1 MLTLALLLLIIMP
14 IQAQAS
20 SKVKLNKTKITLL
33 TGKAYQLKVKGTTSK
48 VKWSSSKKSVATVK
62 NGKVTAKKAGKTTIT
77 AKVGK
82 KKLTC
87 KVTVNQAVT
96 SIKLN
101 KTSLKLETGKSYTL
115 KATVGPNKAKNKKV
129 TWKTS
134 NSKVAIV
141 DAKGKVSTRTAGT
154 AVITCEAK
162 DGSGKYASC
171 KIVVIGKATGGT
183 TVTVKEADVKVTK
196 ISLNQT
202 SLNLTV
208 GESETLKA
216 TISPSNA
223 TNKTITWKSSDKK
236 IATVDNSGN
245 VKAIAS
251 GTASI
256 EAQTSNGLVVSCTVT
271 VKAKPTSYSL
281 GEYTINGGDGD
292 YYIQYECETNPTLV
306 KNITWKFMNVN
317 TADENYIKKMKQFGE
332 TVFNTDSEGSYS
344 CLLFEGLLQGDYEVG
359 AYNGS
364 TLLGKALV
372 HVTSNYAPFV
382 AYENWKA
389 QMKAKLW
396 NDSMTVAEKLAAFAN
411 YSKKERIYGGS
422 PNFYDYAN
430 LDYGLDCVA
439 AADMMIDIADDLG
452 LKGEAKYPGYGELT
466 HKAAFIILPNGYE
479 QLYDATPHK
488 N

>member
-77 AKVGK
+77 AKIGN

-115 KATVGPNKAKNKKV
+115 KVTVGPNKAKNKKV

-281 GEYTINGGDGD
+281 GEYTINGGDLA
-292 YYIQYECETNPTLV
+292 YLENICSSFEIAENVTWHITNG
-306 KNITWKFMNVN
+306 N
-317 TADENYIKKMKQFGE
+317 TKQNKQIRGTE
-332 TVFNTDSEGSYS
+332 ARMVDGKAYS
-344 CLLFEGLLQGDYEVG
+344 FCDFEGFLQGDYEVG

-411 YSKKERIYGGS
+411 YSIELKYENLHS
-422 PNFYDYAN
+422 CFYDYATN
-430 LDYGLDCVA
+430 AKDPNYGLDCAA
-439 AADMMIDIADDLG
+439 AADMMIDIANDLG
-452 LKGEAKYPGYGELT
+452 LKGESRVVEARGHEN
-466 HKAAFIILPNGYE
+466 AFIIFPDGYE
-479 QLYDATPHK
+479 QRYDASPR

>member
-48 VKWSSSKKSVATVK
+48 VKWSSSNKSVATVK

-77 AKVGK
+77 AKIGK

-281 GEYTINGGDGD
+281 GEYTINGGDSFNI
-292 YYIQYECETNPTLV
+292 YYECETNPTLV
-306 KNITWKFMNVN
+306 KNITWKLVNVN
-317 TADENYIKKMKQFGE
+317 TANANYIKKLKQFRSVSSGS
-332 TVFNTDSEGSYS
+332 DSMGSYS
-344 CLLFEGLLQGDYEVG
+344 CLLFEGFLQGDYEVG

-430 LDYGLDCVA
+430 LDYGLDCAA

-479 QLYDATPHK
+479 QLYDATPPK